1 MQIGAVQHEMRR
13 AESLDA
19 FVAEIEPVPC
29 FAGAP
34 VPQLTTLRPN
44 LHFGERRFQAE
55 RKQDASA
62 IGAYLDAGAHF
73 LELVRLFV
81 NFNVDAALEQGKR
94 RGQSTDAGADD
105 NDLSRRVHGD
115 TAHSVCSPPPCREG
129 RGVGVVVMRRRSCV
143 TARPPPGSLRS
154 PPSPQGGG
162 WDRSE

>member
-105 NDLSRRVHGD
+105 NGMFRRAHGD
-115 TAHSVCSPPPCREG
+115 SYLAPFHLCCSRATLVRMRPLPLWGGLCTINRFCTKSQEAAQKPKN
-129 RGVGVVVMRRRSCV
+129 RGG
-143 TARPPPGSLRS
+143 LF
-154 PPSPQGGG
+154 
-162 WDRSE
+162 